1 MTLLVIREMQ
11 KKSTTRYHYKPPE
24 WLKLRRKAANV
35 GKDSEQLELSYTA
48 GRNGKGDGSFL

>member
-11 KKSTTRYHYKPPE
+11 KKSTMRYPYTPQE

-35 GKDSEQLELSYTA
+35 GKDIKQLELSYTA
-48 GRNGKGDGSFL
+48 GRNGKGDGIFL